1 MHAPGR
7 ANLSQA
13 HDTTGRSTIEIRSLS
28 SDARIGTEFPGEAA
42 PEAHRLDRMLWIDP
56 SRVQIGQDGMAHVFD
71 DDLPVRF
78 PVCQEP
84 RRSSCA
90 LNPSVPSSEHG
101 RDKLAFRCRSERG

>member
-42 PEAHRLDRMLWIDP
+42 PEAEQGRSGCGCAWTALPKTHWGKVLETELHVRAKEGSAQPPAPDP
-56 SRVQIGQDGMAHVFD
+56 CTF
-71 DDLPVRF
+71 L
-78 PVCQEP
+78 
-84 RRSSCA
+84 
-90 LNPSVPSSEHG
+90 PSSSAPHRKNIG
-101 RDKLAFRCRSERG
+101 